1 MMEHFIMVLIVQRKN
16 FALMILKI
24 SRVHHWI
31 RSDPLNKGGKGQDLG
46 A

>member
-1 MMEHFIMVLIVQRKN
+1 MVLIILPKN

-24 SRVHHWI
+24 SGVPHWI
-31 RSDPLNKGGKGQDLG
+31 RSDRLNKGGKGQALG